1 MPFTLLADSHKRSL
15 NFPLAISCKWR
26 SIQPGD
32 CARAMDGYMNAMA
45 KITATF
51 SLGESARSPGAAM
64 ATRRRRRRRRRAS
77 RPCFA
82 RKVGGENIDAVSGVG
97 RTVCT
102 TVSQLGQGNEG
113 ERGRRI
119 QCDDEKV
126 SVRVRPTDDR
136 LLSGSLG
143 SECSE
148 YSVSVS
154 LPAPVAYDKLRR

>member
-1 MPFTLLADSHKRSL
+1 MPFTLLADSHTRSL

-26 SIQPGD
+26 SIQPVD

-45 KITATF
+45 KITTATF

-64 ATRRRRRRRRRAS
+64 ATRRRRRRAS

-126 SVRVRPTDDR
+126 SVRVVRPTDR
-136 LLSGSLG
+136 RPTAVWVVGVGILGIFSFSFAPRSGR
-143 SECSE
+143 
-148 YSVSVS
+148 V
-154 LPAPVAYDKLRR
+154 